1 MEMSGSVAVAR
12 ATDGAGTTGK
22 DIGIVTVGT
31 CSTIDTLLPFKFLE
45 LDALLILFYY
55 AYRKTIP
62 KMKKA
67 TTNKKNDIYAV
78 CFTDCELKY
87 VINNIA
93 IQKRRYETQ
102 KKYNVKSCIVGFFFG
117 TK

>member
-1 MEMSGSVAVAR
+1 MSGAV
-12 ATDGAGTTGK
+12 TTVNGSFTGTGKDTGK
-22 DIGIVTVGT
+22 DIATVGND
-31 CSTIDTLLPFKFLE
+31 STMVTLLEFLELE
-45 LDALLILFYY
+45 LDAPLILFYY

-67 TTNKKNDIYAV
+67 TIDKNNNIYPV

-93 IQKRRYETQ
+93 IQKRRYEIQ
-102 KKYNVKSCIVGFFFG
+102 KKYNVKS
-117 TK
+117 